1 MSAAFDAASRPV
13 PDLGRVRRP
22 RLPTVAERV
31 LDNGLRVVAVRRPT
45 VPVVHVRLRVSTA
58 VRKQADLAKARLLE
72 HSMLLG
78 TANRSRGDLAE
89 ALQAIGGSVHV
100 SGDADR
106 LSLSGETLSASL
118 PTFLELLADV
128 VTGASYPRDEAEGER
143 DRFAEQAQRALNQPG
158 TVADEAWL
166 RSAFGTHPYGREH
179 PTPDEIRGVAPASLR
194 SAHRRRM
201 VPDGSLLVLV
211 GDLSPARALDRVAA
225 AFEPWAADGS
235 SSKVPNLPAW
245 EPGTVELVDRRGAVQ
260 SNLRVGGPALPR
272 TDPAYAALE
281 VANALFGGYFSS
293 RLVRNIRE
301 DKGYT
306 YSPRSSLQHG
316 ERTSFMLLQAE
327 VATEVTAPAML
338 EVAYELGR
346 IAALPPTEDEV
357 RDTAQYLIGAL
368 ALSTATSAGLAGTLT
383 VLLSQGLDVTWL
395 REHPQRL
402 LAVTAE
408 DVHAVAQEVFAPSR
422 MRTTVVGDAGVV
434 ERPLSVLG
442 QVVRAAPLPG

>member
-1 MSAAFDAASRPV
+1 MSPTSDAEARPV
-13 PDLGRVRRP
+13 PELGKVRRP
-22 RLPTVAERV
+22 KLPTVAERV
-31 LDNGLRVVAVRRPT
+31 LDNGLRVVAVRRPS
-45 VPVVHVRLRVSTA
+45 VPVVHVRLRVPTA
-58 VRKQADLAKARLLE
+58 VRKDADLAKARLLE
-72 HSMLLG
+72 RSMMLG
-78 TANRSRGDLAE
+78 TSTRSRGDLAE
-89 ALQAIGGSVHV
+89 ALQAMGGSLHV

-106 LSLSGETLSASL
+106 LSLSGETLTGSL
-118 PTFLELLADV
+118 PTFLELLAEV
-128 VTGASYPRDEAEGER
+128 VTDAAYPRDEVEGER
-143 DRFAEQAQRALNQPG
+143 DRLAEQTQRALNQPG

-179 PTPDEIRGVAPASLR
+179 PTPDEIRGVAPASVR
-194 SAHRRRM
+194 AAHRRRM

-211 GDLSPARALDRVAA
+211 GDLSPARVLDRVAA

-235 SSKVPNLPAW
+235 ATRVPKLSAW
-245 EPGTVELVDRRGAVQ
+245 QPGTVELVDRRGAVQ

-272 TDPAYAALE
+272 TDPSYAALE

-316 ERTSFMLLQAE
+316 ERASFMLLQAE

-402 LAVTAE
+402 LAVTPD
-408 DVHAVAQEVFAPSR
+408 DVHAVARDVFAPSR
-422 MRTTVVGDAGVV
+422 MRTTIVGDAGIVAG
-434 ERPLSVLG
+434 PLTVLG
-442 QVVRAAPLPG
+442 EVTRL